1 MDRPKYYLT
10 TPIYYANSRPHVGS
24 AYTTIVCDV
33 IARYK
38 RMCGYEVAYL
48 TGTDEHG
55 VNIERAAEKLGV
67 TPQQLVDKN
76 QQIFRDLWKLLGIS
90 YTNFIR
96 TTSPEHERAV
106 QTLVRRTMAR
116 DKDLPPEKRSIYKA
130 KYEGRYCIYDNL
142 YVSDTPE
149 PANCQICGRPAE
161 LISEENYF
169 FRLKAYEKP
178 LLDFYRANP
187 QWVQPD
193 FRMNEVKSFVEAG
206 LKDVSISRKTI
217 KWGIPWPGD
226 PEHVF
231 YVWYDALTSYM
242 SGIGYGEGDIESVRH
257 GASSASAEKGAPSGG
272 RGSSPSALGALAS
285 EGLSGGR
292 GFSPGVSSDASGVL
306 TPEGNAEFNKFW
318 PADLHMIGKEII
330 RFHAVYWPAFLMA
343 AGLPLPEKIF
353 AHGWLL
359 FEQEKMSKSKGN
371 VAYPEPIVKAFD
383 ELTGAKVGNDA
394 LRYYLLRETVF
405 GQDGNFSRE
414 ALITRYNAD
423 LANGLGNLASRTLTM
438 IDNYFEGVIPEL
450 GPANDAM
457 EENAAHLIKSAIT
470 YYDRFQFSEC
480 LQEIWQLVSLADFSL
495 AHEKPWKQITEPN
508 GKELVGPLLYRIAAA
523 IRVVSVL
530 AHPVIPD
537 ATRKIWEQL
546 GQTDDLDDVD
556 VKQLQWRGLIPGTKI
571 GKLEGAFPRADKKE
585 LSERIEKMENEIRN
599 PGAAVEPSARANK
612 TDASIEP
619 AAASTAA
626 PSATAATSAAAG
638 AAAAPAP
645 ANAKITIDDF
655 AKVELRVGVV
665 KTAERIQGADKLLK
679 LTVDIGDEVRQ
690 VLAGI
695 ALAYAPEELV
705 GRKVVIVV
713 NLAPR
718 KMRGIE
724 SNGMLLA
731 ASAGADGKPV
741 LCTFAEDIPAG
752 SKVK

>member
-1 MDRPKYYLT
+1 MTEKPKFYLT

-55 VNIERAAEKLGV
+55 VNIERAAEAQGI

-76 QQIFRDLWKLLGIS
+76 QQIFRDLWKLLGIQ
-90 YTNFIR
+90 YTDFVR

-106 QTLVRRTMAR
+106 QTLVRRTM
-116 DKDLPPEKRSIYKA
+116 KRSPDAIYKK

-169 FRLKAYEKP
+169 FRLSAYQEK
-178 LLDFYRANP
+178 LLALYKQRPD
-187 QWVQPD
+187 WVQPD
-193 FRMNEVKSFVEAG
+193 FRLNEVRSFVEAG

-217 KWGIPWPGD
+217 KWGIPWPDD

-242 SGIGYGEGDIESVRH
+242 SGIGYGEGDIDSVRRTPDLSSQ
-257 GASSASAEKGAPSGG
+257 GAAAGG
-272 RGSSPSALGALAS
+272 HEATALI
-285 EGLSGGR
+285 
-292 GFSPGVSSDASGVL
+292 
-306 TPEGNAEFNKFW
+306 PEGDAKFNKFW

-343 AGLPLPEKIF
+343 AELPLPEKIF

-371 VAYPEPIVKAFD
+371 VAYPEPIVKT
-383 ELTGAKVGNDA
+383 LGNDA

-438 IDNYFEGVIPEL
+438 ISSYFGGDIPQPAGANRDN
-450 GPANDAM
+450 
-457 EENAAHLIKSAIT
+457 EEIALQRNVESLAGFALRA
-470 YYDRFQFSEC
+470 YDRYDFSDSV
-480 LQEIWQLVSLADFSL
+480 QQVWQIIALIDFYLVSQ
-495 AHEKPWKQITEPN
+495 KPWKRAADPSELS
-508 GKELVGPLLYRIAAA
+508 LVGNVLYNAAA
-523 IRVVSVL
+523 AVRTIVAL
-530 AHPVIPD
+530 AHPIVPD
-537 ATRKIWEQL
+537 ATQKIWEQL
-546 GQTDDLDDVD
+546 GQPGRLADIRINQLKWGDL
-556 VKQLQWRGLIPGTKI
+556 KPGTKT
-571 GKLEGAFPRADKKE
+571 GKPEAVFPRVDKKE
-585 LSERIEKMENEIRN
+585 AMEKIEAMESEIKN
-599 PGAAVEPSARANK
+599 PGAPSSAPRANE
-612 TDASIEP
+612 TDSAIEP
-619 AAASTAA
+619 GPPKAA
-626 PSATAATSAAAG
+626 PA
-638 AAAAPAP
+638 AAAAPSHPTQSAIG
-645 ANAKITIDDF
+645 ADSKISIDDLM
-655 AKVELRVGVV
+655 KVDLRVGVI
-665 KTAERIQGADKLLK
+665 KSAERIPNADKLLK
-679 LTVDIGDEVRQ
+679 LQVDIGEEVRQ
-690 VLAGI
+690 ILAGI
-695 ALAYAPEELV
+695 ALAYAPEELI
-705 GRKVVIVV
+705 GRKIVV
-713 NLAPR
+713 VANLAPR
-718 KMRGIE
+718 KMRGLE

-731 ASAGADGKPV
+731 ASVEGGKPI
-741 LCTFAEDIPAG
+741 LCTFGEDIPAG
-752 SKVK
+752 AKIK

>member
-1 MDRPKYYLT
+1 MSSPHTPKDKPATAGKPKYYLT

-38 RMCGYEVAYL
+38 RMCGYDVAYL

-55 VNIERAAEKLGV
+55 VNIERAAEAKGI
-67 TPQQLVDKN
+67 TPQKLVDQN
-76 QQIFRDLWKLLGIS
+76 EAIFRDLWKLLGI
-90 YTNFIR
+90 THTDFIR
-96 TTSPEHERAV
+96 TTSAEHAKAVEKLVLRTLELDRA
-106 QTLVRRTMAR
+106 RPDA
-116 DKDLPPEKRSIYKA
+116 EKAIYKA

-149 PANCQICGRPAE
+149 PAKCPTCGRDAE

-169 FRLKAYEKP
+169 FRLSAYQEK
-178 LLDFYRANP
+178 LLELYKSQPDF
-187 QWVQPD
+187 VQPD
-193 FRMNEVKSFVEAG
+193 FRLNEVRTFVESG

-242 SGIGYGEGDIESVRH
+242 SGIGY
-257 GASSASAEKGAPSGG
+257 ASDSKK
-272 RGSSPSALGALAS
+272 RQ
-285 EGLSGGR
+285 
-292 GFSPGVSSDASGVL
+292 D
-306 TPEGNAEFNKFW
+306 EFAKFW

-343 AGLPLPEKIF
+343 AELPLPRQIF

-371 VAYPEPIVKAFD
+371 VAYPEPIVRV
-383 ELTGAKVGNDA
+383 LGNDA
-394 LRYYLLRETVF
+394 LRYYLLREVVF

-438 IDNYFEGVIPEL
+438 IENYCGGLVPA
-450 GPANDAM
+450 PANSIVLDDQVK
-457 EENAAHLIKSAIT
+457 I
-470 YYDRFQFSEC
+470 
-480 LQEIWQLVSLADFSL
+480 LADQVAREVVGRYERCQFLEAL
-495 AHEKPWKQITEPN
+495 ATVW
-508 GKELVGPLLYRIAAA
+508 ELVAMVNKYLVVTQPWTLADELSKAERLNTILWTAAESLRLIVLLAA
-523 IRVVSVL
+523 
-530 AHPVIPD
+530 PVIPT
-537 ATRKIWEQL
+537 ASQRIWEQL
-546 GQTDDLDDVD
+546 GQEGKLADVRID
-556 VKQLQWRGLIPGTKI
+556 QLEWGGLKPGTRF
-571 GKLEGAFPRADKKE
+571 GKPDAVFPRAVKKE
-585 LSERIEKMENEIRN
+585 VSERIEAMENEIRN
-599 PGAAVEPSARANK
+599 PATPP
-612 TDASIEP
+612 P
-619 AAASTAA
+619 AATATT
-626 PSATAATSAAAG
+626 P
-638 AAAAPAP
+638 AAPAAVTAVP
-645 ANAKITIDDF
+645 GSTKITIDDF
-655 AKVELRVGVV
+655 AKVELRVGEV
-665 KTAERIQGADKLLK
+665 KSAERIQGADKLLK

-695 ALAYAPEELV
+695 ALGYAPEDLV
-705 GRKVVIVV
+705 GRKVVVV
-713 NLAPR
+713 TNLAPR
-718 KMRGIE
+718 KMRGLE

-741 LCTFAEDIPAG
+741 LCTFAEDIPVG